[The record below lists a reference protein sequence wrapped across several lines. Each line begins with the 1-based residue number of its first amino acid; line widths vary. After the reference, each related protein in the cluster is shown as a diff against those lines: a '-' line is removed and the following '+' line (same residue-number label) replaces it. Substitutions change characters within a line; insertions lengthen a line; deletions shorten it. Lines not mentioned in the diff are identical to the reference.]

1 MKRKRLLATLLAL
14 LFSFSCLSSA
24 SAEVLVYNDNTFVN
38 LLNENNVT
46 INGAATNM
54 TAFEI
59 SGFLKTFSNDN
70 IKMKYNKILAN
81 KNNQINVEPEQM
93 LELIYYSSDPAEQKD
108 FLNRISNKEI
118 QINKY
123 NGIILLS
130 YNNST
135 HDNVIPNSTT
145 YTISSSRTAEI
156 KMQDGI
162 SGTWG
167 RLVMTLTGYFT
178 RTIYDNY
185 WVVSPTD
192 YDLDW
197 TEYSPVSSSGSNTYF
212 SSSASGTSM
221 QPYIGNEVWYKT
233 DMNVF
238 CYPNLSA
245 LHIVVY
251 PSSSYNYAYIG

>member
-130 YNNST
+130 YN
-135 HDNVIPNSTT
+135 
-145 YTISSSRTAEI
+145 
-156 KMQDGI
+156 
-162 SGTWG
+162 
-167 RLVMTLTGYFT
+167 
-178 RTIYDNY
+178 
-185 WVVSPTD
+185 
-192 YDLDW
+192 
-197 TEYSPVSSSGSNTYF
+197 
-212 SSSASGTSM
+212 
-221 QPYIGNEVWYKT
+221 
-233 DMNVF
+233 
-238 CYPNLSA
+238 C
-245 LHIVVY
+245 
-251 PSSSYNYAYIG
+251 